1 MAENTAAGDIGD
13 PFTATDADADTPVY
27 SLASGADAA
36 FGIDSDTGQLRTT
49 AELDYE
55 TAMSYTITVQVQDNK
70 DTNGA
75 ADTAVDATHDV
86 TVTVTNVD
94 EAGTVSL
101 SLEEPAVGFEL
112 TATLTDLDGEPTN
125 VTWQWAYSKV
135 KGEGATWT
143 DIDSA
148 DGASYTPV
156 ATEADK
162 YLRATANYTD
172 PEGLGKTAAAAS
184 VMVVKASNNAPVF
197 RPSTDTRSVNENTS
211 AGQNVGLVLLATD
224 AEGDKLTYT
233 LSGAGMAS
241 FGINAGTGQLL
252 TVGPLDYETQAS
264 YTVDVTATDP
274 SGATDKVTVTISV
287 TNMEE
292 DGTVTLS
299 STAPVVGAAITGTL
313 TDLDGSVTGITWQW
327 ARSDGAEGDF
337 VPIVGATSDGYTP
350 VAGDEGMYLQATAS
364 YTDGYGADT
373 AEGTLANP
381 VAATTTG
388 PTTGSVIGDTYDT
401 NDDGVIDLEEVEE
414 ALYDHFFGEG
424 DGAINQEEIE
434 DVLYLHFF
442 PS

>member
-1 MAENTAAGDIGD
+1 MGPVVNIITSPIFADGLATGISVAENTAAGDIGD

-211 AGQNVGLVLLATD
+211 AGQNVGLVVLATD

-241 FGINAGTGQLL
+241 FGINDGTGQLL
-252 TVGPLDYETQAS
+252 TVEALDYETQAS
-264 YTVDVTATDP
+264 YTVVVTATDP

-287 TNMEE
+287 TNVVELGMVSGDATVSYAENGTGMVAAYTA
-292 DGTVTLS
+292 DGPDTATWSLS
-299 STAPVVGAAITGTL
+299 GDDMGDFSIGPPTGCSCSPRPPTTRCLLMQTGT
-313 TDLDGSVTGITWQW
+313 TCT
-327 ARSDGAEGDF
+327 R
-337 VPIVGATSDGYTP
+337 
-350 VAGDEGMYLQATAS
+350 
-364 YTDGYGADT
+364 
-373 AEGTLANP
+373 
-381 VAATTTG
+381 
-388 PTTGSVIGDTYDT
+388 
-401 NDDGVIDLEEVEE
+401 
-414 ALYDHFFGEG
+414 
-424 DGAINQEEIE
+424 
-434 DVLYLHFF
+434 
-442 PS
+442 